1 MLERKNE
8 NVVIGNVEG
17 LPARYHLLEDF
28 SLYDDLSNKIVDKV
42 KIGEMSF
49 YELDVGVSRFLVK
62 EAVIIQAAYT
72 NSKLPFECLIAAD
85 VIFIDGNVTNVSPS
99 NLIWDFSNQEVSFY
113 DTPTASKLFFIPGYT
128 RYGITPCGRVMNYK
142 TRSFL
147 SPYVDE
153 SGYWIYGVTPDVG
166 KRTIVGMHRLLALAY
181 LKYTRDVCRQDVN
194 HIDGNKSNN
203 DLRNLEWASRKRNC
217 DHAYSTGLRTDNCE
231 VLVRNAFTGFEKEY
245 YSLEEAARQLGFD
258 GETIRLRVQS
268 DGQKVYAPG
277 LQFKKKNSTT
287 TWKIFEDH
295 QNIVKRFIGLGR
307 MYDLYDFEEVFI
319 GRYTAQVMAEKLA
332 MGLPAFRY
340 HATRNIHN
348 KKINGHIVRIP
359 NYEHIAKSILGE
371 TQE

>member
-1 MLERKNE
+1 MFREYPKNTNYLVDDEGFIYSKRFKKKLTPKE
-8 NVVIGNVEG
+8 NWDGYQRIQIWKDNKCHMIGWHRVIAETWIPNPE
-17 LPARYHLLEDF
+17 
-28 SLYDDLSNKIVDKV
+28 NK
-42 KIGEMSF
+42 
-49 YELDVGVSRFLVK
+49 
-62 EAVIIQAAYT
+62 
-72 NSKLPFECLIAAD
+72 PF
-85 VIFIDGNVTNVSPS
+85 
-99 NLIWDFSNQEVSFY
+99 
-113 DTPTASKLFFIPGYT
+113 
-128 RYGITPCGRVMNYK
+128 
-142 TRSFL
+142 
-147 SPYVDE
+147 
-153 SGYWIYGVTPDVG
+153 
-166 KRTIVGMHRLLALAY
+166 
-181 LKYTRDVCRQDVN
+181 VN

-245 YSLEEAARQLGFD
+245 YSLEEVARQLGFD

-332 MGLPAFRY
+332 MGLSAFRY

-348 KKINGHIVRIP
+348 KKINGYIVRIP
-359 NYEHIAKSILGE
+359 NYEHIAKSVLGE
-371 TQE
+371 SQE